1 MLWPIDIWRMEWN
14 GKLDCEWE
22 GTKNTRKV
30 LCMKCTMQGNRAN
43 EIVKKKKKICVNDM
57 S

>member
-1 MLWPIDIWRMEWN
+1 MLWPIDIWSMEWN

-22 GTKNTRKV
+22 GTKATRKV